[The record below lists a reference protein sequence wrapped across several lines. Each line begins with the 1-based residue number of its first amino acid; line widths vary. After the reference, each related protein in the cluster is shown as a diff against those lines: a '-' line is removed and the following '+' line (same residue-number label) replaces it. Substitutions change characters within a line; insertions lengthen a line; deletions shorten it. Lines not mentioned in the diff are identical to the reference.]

1 MNQYGVILS
10 HADEPQEGVLCY
22 VTASSPGSAQDEC
35 NRGVQDEGSIF
46 HGYDF
51 TIWPVPVA

>member
-1 MNQYGVILS
+1 MRQFEVILS

-22 VTASSPGSAQDEC
+22 VTATSAGSAQDEC
-35 NRGVQDEGSIF
+35 NRAVQDEESLY